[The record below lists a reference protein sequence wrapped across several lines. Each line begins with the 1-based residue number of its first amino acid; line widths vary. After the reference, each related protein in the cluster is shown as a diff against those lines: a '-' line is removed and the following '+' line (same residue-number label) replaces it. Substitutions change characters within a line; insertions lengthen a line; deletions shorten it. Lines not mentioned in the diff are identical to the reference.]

1 MSTNRERIL
10 IADDEPLYLR
20 TTGDLLRQAGYDCVC
35 VPNATEA
42 LKTLRE
48 QSFDLLLSDLNMP
61 GNLRLELLRE
71 QSAAQPHLP
80 IIVVTGVPT
89 LPSAIESI
97 RLGITDY
104 LLKPVKFED
113 LLVSVRRA
121 LAGRR
126 PKTPVTNDTTG
137 AKEQASG
144 SYGRIVGQSKPI
156 RELFEIIDRV
166 AATDTNI
173 LITGESGTGKEVVA
187 HVIHEQSARSAGPF
201 QVIDCTAIPESL
213 FESTLFGHRKG
224 SFTGAVSDAEG
235 LLKQADGGTA
245 FFDELGELPTPLQA
259 KLLRAIQEQTF
270 LPVGSH
276 TPIAVNTRFICA
288 TNRDLHMEV
297 AAGRFRQ
304 DLYYRLGVIHI
315 ELPPL
320 RARGDDVM
328 VLAEHFL
335 KQLQPQPA
343 TIHGFSADVVDCL
356 RSYSW
361 PGNIRELRNVVERA
375 IALTQHEQIVRQAL
389 PQAVQSAD
397 SKSYRDMHA
406 VEPTWTLPPTSAP
419 ATGSRSTSASRDAA
433 IEAAEYDYLLQLL
446 RNHAGNVSEAA
457 RHAGISRQGLHKLL
471 KKHRLRASTFRPS

>member
-1 MSTNRERIL
+1 MSTTRARIL

-35 VPNATEA
+35 VPNAMEA
-42 LKTLRE
+42 IKVLRE
-48 QSFDLLLSDLNMP
+48 QVFDLLLSDLNMP

-71 QSAAQPHLP
+71 QSQAQPHLP

-104 LLKPVKFED
+104 LLKPVKFDD
-113 LLVSVRRA
+113 LLASVRRA
-121 LAGRR
+121 LSIR
-126 PKTPVTNDTTG
+126 PRVDIPRSAAARIE
-137 AKEQASG
+137 AKSNG
-144 SYGRIVGQSKPI
+144 SCGGMVGQSPAMQD
-156 RELFEIIDRV
+156 LFEIIDRI
-166 AATDTNI
+166 AWTDTNV

-187 HVIHEQSARSAGPF
+187 QVIHAHSARSSGPF

-224 SFTGAVSDAEG
+224 AFTGAVHDAEG

-245 FFDELGELPTPLQA
+245 FFDELGELPIALQA

-276 TPIAVNTRFICA
+276 APVSVNTRFICA
-288 TNRDLHMEV
+288 TNRDLQMEV

-320 RARGDDVM
+320 RARGSDVI
-328 VLAEHFL
+328 VLAQHFL
-335 KQLQPQPA
+335 ETLQPHPA
-343 TIHGFSADVVDCL
+343 TIDGFSAEAIACL
-356 RSYSW
+356 QSYSW

-375 IALTQHEQIVRQAL
+375 IALTRNQQITPEAL
-389 PQAVQSAD
+389 PRTMQGIDLGPRETAS
-397 SKSYRDMHA
+397 
-406 VEPTWTLPPTSAP
+406 TWGVAPPVNPVTSSSPLPLP
-419 ATGSRSTSASRDAA
+419 RSSSRDAA
-433 IEAAEYDYLLQLL
+433 IDAAEYDYLVQLL
-446 RNHAGNVSEAA
+446 RTHSGNVSEAA
-457 RHAGISRQGLHKLL
+457 RQAGVSRQGLHKLL
-471 KKHRLRASTFRPS
+471 KKHHLRASIFRS